1 MSTENYTNPEAK
13 EKMISLARSIKIAM
27 MVTGFDRK
35 PLDAIP
41 MRTQKIDD
49 EGNIWFLSPRDSDHN
64 KNISDKGEVQ
74 LLFSNPSGNEYLS
87 VYGDGEITQDRD
99 RLKDLYDNLSD
110 NWFDGVDDPNLTAI
124 KFTPKEAYF
133 WDSKNNKYIAL
144 FKMGIAAVTGK
155 EQEIGKKGKLD
166 L

>member
-13 EKMISLARSIKIAM
+13 EKMRSLANSIKIAM
-27 MVTGFDRK
+27 MVTGFEQK

-41 MRTQKIDD
+41 MRTQKVDD
-49 EGNIWFLSPRDSDHN
+49 NGTIWFLSPRNSDHN
-64 KNISDKGEVQ
+64 NNITKNKDIQ
-74 LLFSNPSGNEYLS
+74 LLYSNPSGNEFLS
-87 VYGDGEITQDRD
+87 VYGSGEISTDKKI
-99 RLKDLYDNLSD
+99 LEDLYDNLTD

-124 KFTPKEAYF
+124 KFTPKEAYY
-133 WDSKNNKYIAL
+133 WDSKNNKYVSL
-144 FKMGIAAVTGK
+144 FKMGVAAVTGK